1 MNDLVS
7 PFELKLLRQSI
18 GASLSK
24 MAQLL
29 GLSGPND
36 ADTVRKMENG
46 NKVIS
51 GPIQRLIKIMQEGV
65 PTGVMK
71 DALPEYLIG
80 SDLEGE
86 VESEWIFHTRYP
98 RFLAVVTGDPVDE
111 GMMSVGVGDEWLNV
125 ALWIDEPVDDPS
137 PYIHRVAEA
146 FAKYTDNSA
155 YETSPLTSWVESC
168 KWMES
173 GKRDV

>member
-7 PFELKLLRQSI
+7 PFELKLLRQSL

-29 GLSGPND
+29 GLSGSND
-36 ADTVRKMENG
+36 ADTVRKMETG

-51 GPIQRLIKIMQEGV
+51 GPIQRLIKSMQGGV

-80 SDLEGE
+80 SDLENE
-86 VESEWIFHTRYP
+86 KEPEWIFHTRYP
-98 RFLAVVTGDPVDE
+98 RFLAVVAGAPVDS
-111 GMMSVGVGDEWLNV
+111 MMCVAVDDEWINV
-125 ALWIDEPVDDPS
+125 ALWIDEPIDDPS
-137 PYIHRVAEA
+137 PYIHRAAEA
-146 FAKYTDNSA
+146 FAQYTDSSA

>member
-1 MNDLVS
+1 MSDLVS

-36 ADTVRKMENG
+36 ADTVRKMETG

-51 GPIQRLIKIMQEGV
+51 GPIQRLIKTMQGGV

-80 SDLEGE
+80 SDLEDE
-86 VESEWIFHTRYP
+86 LEPEWIFRTRYP
-98 RFLAVVTGDPVDE
+98 RFLAVVTGAPVDE
-111 GMMSVGVGDEWLNV
+111 EIMCVAVDDEWINV
-125 ALWIDEPVDDPS
+125 VLWLDEPVDDPG
-137 PYIHRVAEA
+137 PYIHRAAEA
-146 FAKYTDNSA
+146 FARYTDNSS
-155 YETSPLTSWVESC
+155 YETSPLASWVESC
-168 KWMES
+168 KWMER
-173 GKRDV
+173 GERDV

>member
-1 MNDLVS
+1 MDDIVS

-29 GLSGPND
+29 GLSGQND

-46 NKVIS
+46 DKVIS
-51 GPIQRLIKIMQEGV
+51 GPIQRLIKIMQGGV
-65 PTGVMK
+65 PPGVMK
-71 DALPEYLIG
+71 DAMPEYLIG
-80 SDLEGE
+80 SDIEDK
-86 VESEWIFHTRYP
+86 VEYEWIFRTRYP
-98 RFLAVVTGDPVDE
+98 RFLAVVTGKPVDE
-111 GMMSVGVGDEWLNV
+111 GMMCVAVDDEWINV

-137 PYIHRVAEA
+137 PYINRAAEA
-146 FAKYTDNSA
+146 FAQYTDNSA
-155 YETSPLTSWVESC
+155 YEASPLASWVESC